1 MPYCANCG
9 TASTEGAGCPKCSS
23 NRPEGWL
30 RCTKHSDHP
39 ASGVCSW
46 SGKPYC
52 GEELVDID
60 GKLVAKDNVAKFMQ
74 DERARLARAVPPSLP
89 VVISTSASPPP
100 SFFAQVSK
108 RTKLT
113 TSVLAVLLATVQ
125 MVWKNLPATVQNR
138 LPVAL
143 TAQLVEGPKDKQ
155 SVQAAS
161 SLPNTPS
168 LSLASEKAPDSTAL
182 GASREVPS
190 PAASDKS
197 PAPVASAPEAAPD
210 KSPAPVASASEA
222 APDKSPA
229 HVASAPEPETVF
241 TVAALITAFESD
253 KVAATKMLKG
263 RRVTVRDVVE
273 KFGRHDISFR
283 NVSTRDRSSVKCNFK
298 QDISGLPIQAGGT
311 VTVKGALDKRGITGT
326 IGLNDCAVWTNDSR

>member
-30 RCTKHSDHP
+30 RCTKHADHP

-52 GEELVDID
+52 REELVDID
-60 GKLVAKDNVAKFMQ
+60 GKLVAKDNVTKFMQ
-74 DERARLARAVPPSLP
+74 DERERLARAMPPNPP
-89 VVISTSASPPP
+89 VVISTSSSPPP
-100 SFFAQVSK
+100 GFFAQVSK
-108 RTKLT
+108 RTKMI

-125 MVWKNLPATVQNR
+125 MVWKNLPSTVQNR

-143 TAQLVEGPKDKQ
+143 TAQLMDSPKDQ
-155 SVQAAS
+155 PIVHGSAS
-161 SLPNTPS
+161 SLSDASSSSPT
-168 LSLASEKAPDSTAL
+168 SEKAPDSTAS
-182 GASREVPS
+182 GEPREVP
-190 PAASDKS
+190 AAAPYDKS
-197 PAPVASAPEAAPD
+197 PAP
-210 KSPAPVASASEA
+210 
-222 APDKSPA
+222 
-229 HVASAPEPETVF
+229 VASAPEPETVF

-326 IGLNDCAVWTNDSR
+326 IGLNDCAAWTNDSDRK